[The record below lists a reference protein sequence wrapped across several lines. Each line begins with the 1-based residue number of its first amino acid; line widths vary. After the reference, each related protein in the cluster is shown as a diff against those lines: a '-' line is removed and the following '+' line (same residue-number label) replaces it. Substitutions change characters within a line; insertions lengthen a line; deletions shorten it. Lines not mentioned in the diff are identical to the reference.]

1 MTIYLV
7 VPFLVGIVIVQT
19 TIVPRLAIWGV
30 FADLPLLVVVSW
42 SLVRGRREGMIWGF
56 IAGLMVD
63 LLSGAPFGA
72 ATLAL
77 TAVGFLSGL
86 GEATVFGARMVLP
99 LITMFLAT
107 ILYHLLFLVVVRI
120 SGHPVAWLDSLV
132 RLVLPTAV
140 LNTALTPVVFLIMRW
155 LYTRFGRTEME
166 L

>member
-19 TIVPRLAIWGV
+19 TIVPRLAVWGV

-56 IAGLMVD
+56 IAGLVVD